1 VPKAH
6 LTDTSIKSLKPQG
19 IQVTYWDIALPSF
32 GCRVSP
38 GGTKTFTVMY
48 GENRKRVT
56 IGRYPTLTLAE
67 ARAKA
72 KEMLAE
78 VALGKHG
85 VTIAFAAAVDLFIN
99 THVAVNN
106 SATLAREMQDLLG
119 RHFVEKFGRRP
130 VEELTTED
138 VSGVVEGL
146 LDQPSECDKAFR
158 AIRSFFRW
166 AHRRKYVEHNPCDGM
181 QHPTKPVP
189 RMSVHGEAEPPP
201 QPALRHEP
209 RPAAEPRPDLSLYD
223 LFHRLWRRRSTI
235 VACVAIV
242 LAPVAAW
249 LGLAT
254 PLYTGQTLVLLDQRS
269 PRLGDLDSAA
279 PVTNPGD
286 TQSLLSEVEIMR
298 AAPVVTAVVARLGLD
313 RMAEFNPTLRPKGL
327 LDQARDEAAAL
338 LPLIENETLSGYA
351 DRLLARTPLPADQQS
366 SLEKVQVFQAVNRR
380 LHVALRGQSRVVA
393 VEFSAADPK
402 LALAGANAVADAYI
416 EVQLA
421 AKYDQT
427 QRLAE
432 WMEERIAALRAR
444 VEVSERAVEDFRARS
459 GLIEGRGGT
468 LMSQEVADLNAKL
481 VDARSARA
489 EVESRYNQMRRQLR
503 EPRGYESVPE
513 VLSSPL
519 IQRLREQQIAI
530 DRQLADLGQ
539 TLGDRHPRMQSL
551 RADLRDLENQIATEI
566 RRIVRSVESSLNAA
580 QSHEATLR
588 ASLEQSKG
596 QAAESNKSEIELRAL
611 EREAR
616 TNRTLLE
623 AFLARFKASG
633 GDSDAAF
640 RQADARIIS
649 RGEAPTTPSWPQAL
663 PILAVA
669 LIAALILGVMV
680 AFLREQ
686 LDRGFHSADEIEG
699 ATGLPSL
706 GLVPFVRRR
715 ERRGRSPDRVLV
727 DRPTSPYAES
737 VRSVYAGVTL
747 GNPGAATRTLLITSA
762 QAHEGKT
769 TLALSVARMRAAAQQ
784 KVVIVDAD
792 LRAPGVHPAFG
803 LPRGPGLSEVLAG
816 EATLDEV
823 LRVDDQTGLAVVT
836 AGRARPNPSDLIESE
851 AMRALLDTLR
861 GRFDL
866 VVVDS
871 PPVRAAADARLLASL
886 TDTTLFVVRW
896 GRTRREVALQAL
908 RTVGTTAPAVHTVIS
923 MVDVKKNAGYG
934 FGDSGYYYGRDYKYY
949 AR

>member
-1 VPKAH
+1 MPKAH
-6 LTDTSIKSLKPQG
+6 LTDTSIKSLKPQA
-19 IQVTYWDIALPSF
+19 IQVTYWDTALPSF

-72 KEMLAE
+72 REMLAE
-78 VALGKHG
+78 VALGRHG
-85 VTIAFAAAVDLFIN
+85 ATIAFAAAVDLFIN

-119 RHFVEKFGRRP
+119 RHFVDKLGRRP
-130 VEELTTED
+130 AEEITTDD
-138 VSGVVEGL
+138 VAGVIQGL
-146 LDQPSECDKAFR
+146 LDQPAECDKAFR

-189 RMSVHGEAEPPP
+189 RIAVPGEPEPPP
-201 QPALRHEP
+201 APALPRIEP
-209 RPAAEPRPDLSLYD
+209 RPAAAEPDLTLYD
-223 LFHRLWRRRSTI
+223 LFHRLWRRRAT
-235 VACVAIV
+235 VAAVVALVMI
-242 LAPVAAW
+242 PVAAW
-249 LGLAT
+249 LWMAT
-254 PLYTGQTLVLLDQRS
+254 PRNTGQALVLLDQRA
-269 PRLGDLDSAA
+269 PRISDLDTAA
-279 PVTNPGD
+279 PPTSPGD

-298 AAPVVTAVVARLGLD
+298 AAPVVTAVVDRLGLD
-313 RMAEFNPTLRPKGL
+313 RMAEFNPALRPKGWIE
-327 LDQARDEAAAL
+327 QARDEAIGAL
-338 LPLIENETLSGYA
+338 PMIENEDLAHFAAG
-351 DRLLARTPLPADQQS
+351 LLTRTPLAAEQQRG
-366 SLEKVQVFQAVNRR
+366 LERVQVFQAVNRR
-380 LHVALRGQSRVVA
+380 LNVALRGQSRVVA

-402 LALAGANAVADAYI
+402 LAHDGANAVADAYI

-432 WMEERIAALRAR
+432 WLEERIAGLRER
-444 VEVSERAVEDFRARS
+444 VEESERAVEEFRARS

-481 VDARSARA
+481 VDARATRA
-489 EVESRYNQMRRQLR
+489 EVESRYSQMRRQLG

-551 RADLRDLENQIATEI
+551 RADLRDLETQIGTEI
-566 RRIVRSVESSLNAA
+566 RRIVRSVEASLNAA
-580 QSHEATLR
+580 RSHEATLR
-588 ASLEQSKG
+588 ASLDQAKG
-596 QAAESNKSEIELRAL
+596 QAAESNKAEIELRAL

-623 AFLARFKASG
+623 AFLARFKAAG
-633 GDSDAAF
+633 GDTDAAF
-640 RQADARIIS
+640 RQADARVIS
-649 RGEAPTTPSWPQAL
+649 RGEMPTVPSSPQTV

-669 LIAALILGVMV
+669 LVAALILGVMI

-686 LDRGFHSADEIEG
+686 MDRGFHSAEEIEA

-715 ERRGRSPDRVLV
+715 ERRGRSPARLLV
-727 DRPTSPYAES
+727 DRPGSAYAES

-747 GNPGAATRTLLITSA
+747 GNPGAATRMLLITSA

-792 LRAPGVHPAFG
+792 LRAPGVHPAFA
-803 LPRGPGLSEVLAG
+803 LPRGPGLAEVLAG
-816 EATLDEV
+816 EATLDEA
-823 LRVDDQTGLAVVT
+823 LRADDQTGLAVLT

-851 AMRALLDTLR
+851 AMRTLLDTLR
-861 GRFDL
+861 SRYDL

-871 PPVRAAADARLLASL
+871 PPVRAAADARFLASL

-908 RTVGTTAPAVHTVIS
+908 RTVGATAPALHTVIS